1 MKLDPTIK
9 LIGRF
14 TVLSINKLILLFF
27 ALFWI
32 PITNNKNKQEFHV
45 ILKIKYLNKEVIFL
59 NYI

>member
-32 PITNNKNKQEFHV
+32 PITNNKNKQESHV
-45 ILKIKYLNKEVIFL
+45 ILKKKYLNKEVIFL